1 MIDGVVSHPNGDFFF
16 CPTGGCP
23 GNCQF
28 DCDLCMSCTP
38 IGSGPL
44 DDSAWRT
51 ARACARG
58 ACARGARACRSY
70 MNWNTSLNISKLYS
84 TGDEGDETL
93 VAAVGYRDHR
103 GLHSQI
109 CWGARRAVPVGGS
122 PHPTPPSPG
131 NNSRCLQSLPTGLL
145 GWQSPAQ
152 ARSPNCAFTSWF
164 TRDPGFSR

>member
-1 MIDGVVSHPNGDFFF
+1 MAAHGGHAEHRLLESPSGTTTCTTPTLLDTAAAITVATLASAAVAAASTRSASGSIVAGVVKQVLIDGVVSHPNGDFFF

-70 MNWNTSLNISKLYS
+70 MNWNTSLNKQVILY
-84 TGDEGDETL
+84 
-93 VAAVGYRDHR
+93 
-103 GLHSQI
+103 
-109 CWGARRAVPVGGS
+109 W
-122 PHPTPPSPG
+122 
-131 NNSRCLQSLPTGLL
+131 
-145 GWQSPAQ
+145 
-152 ARSPNCAFTSWF
+152 
-164 TRDPGFSR
+164 

>member
-1 MIDGVVSHPNGDFFF
+1 MRRCSDVSIGHAEHRLLESPSGTTTCTTPTLLDTAAAITVATLASAAVAAASTRSASGSIVDGVVKQVLIDGVVSHPNGDFFF

-70 MNWNTSLNISKLYS
+70 MNWNTSLNKQVILY
-84 TGDEGDETL
+84 
-93 VAAVGYRDHR
+93 
-103 GLHSQI
+103 
-109 CWGARRAVPVGGS
+109 W
-122 PHPTPPSPG
+122 
-131 NNSRCLQSLPTGLL
+131 
-145 GWQSPAQ
+145 
-152 ARSPNCAFTSWF
+152 
-164 TRDPGFSR
+164 